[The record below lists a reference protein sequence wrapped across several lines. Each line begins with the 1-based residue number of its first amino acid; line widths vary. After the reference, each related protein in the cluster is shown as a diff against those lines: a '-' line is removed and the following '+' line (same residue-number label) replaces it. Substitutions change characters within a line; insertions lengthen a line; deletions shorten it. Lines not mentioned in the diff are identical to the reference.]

1 MPTKAHFQ
9 PRTAIVVLAV
19 ELTNRATG
27 RSVTVNM
34 LLDTGA
40 TYTAIPM
47 RVAKGLSVPVDPE
60 QTTRILTAKGSFER
74 MPLVRLDEVRVLGLG
89 SEDVEA
95 VIINLPA
102 KTGLDGLLGGSYLRD
117 YRVLIDYPH
126 GILEIG

>member
-1 MPTKAHFQ
+1 MPKAYFR
-9 PRTAIVVLAV
+9 PRTAIVVIAV

-47 RVAKGLSVPVDPE
+47 RVAKGLGVPVDPG

-74 MPLVRLDEVRVLGLG
+74 VPLLCLDQVQVLGLG
-89 SEDVEA
+89 AEDVEA

-117 YRVLIDYPH
+117 YRVLIDYPR
-126 GILEIG
+126 GILEIE

>member
-1 MPTKAHFQ
+1 MPKAHFP
-9 PRTAIVVLAV
+9 PRTAIVVIAV
-19 ELTNRATG
+19 ELTSRAAG

-40 TYTAIPM
+40 TYMAIPM
-47 RVAKGLSVPVDPE
+47 RVAKGLGLLVDPE

-74 MPLVRLDEVRVLGLG
+74 MPLVYLDRVQVMGLG

-126 GILEIG
+126 GVLEIE